1 MVIWRV
7 LHLVFNDRMNEHA
20 RCRLSNFLILI
31 ISLLKLL
38 SLFICRSNLGFLSH
52 VLRLHGSVS
61 RSGGLS
67 YYEMEGQR

>member
-7 LHLVFNDRMNEHA
+7 LHLIFNDRMNEHA
-20 RCRLSNFLILI
+20 RLSNFLVLI